1 MLWYEILIIVAV
13 VSFVLVTFAIYGY
26 KKIIRKSSDCCECY
40 NTKRMNKTFNKIRQ
54 ELNQECTCPHCNS
67 K

>member
-26 KKIIRKSSDCCECY
+26 KKIIRKSSDCCECH
-40 NTKRMNKTFNKIRQ
+40 NTKRMNKRMNNLRK
-54 ELNQECTCPHCNS
+54 ELDKEFTCNC

>member
-26 KKIIRKSSDCCECY
+26 KKIIRKSSDCCECH
-40 NTKRMNKTFNKIRQ
+40 NTK
-54 ELNQECTCPHCNS
+54 E
-67 K
+67 